1 MGNAVKH
8 FVAEVAQ
15 TFGSLHGMAESLR
28 DFRYETPRKPLG
40 KILNGV
46 GCWVLGIGYWG
57 LGIGCWVWGVG
68 CWVLGEGGWGCGGVG
83 SRG

>member
-46 GCWVLGIGYWG
+46 GCWVLGIGYWV
-57 LGIGCWVWGVG
+57 LGVGVGVG
-68 CWVLGEGGWGCGGVG
+68 CWVLGVGCGGVG
-83 SRG
+83 VWGCGK